1 MSRKTFALAVIDS
14 GGANIG
20 SVCYALERLGVT
32 PELVSDPRRLVLAER
47 AILPGVGAAKPAM
60 ARLQS
65 LGMIPALHD
74 WHRPLLGI
82 CLGMQLLFDHS
93 EEGEVELLSL
103 IPGRVRKMQDAP
115 GIRIPH
121 MGWNAL
127 QSTRE
132 HPLMAGIEPDAQA
145 YFVHSYAAEVSP
157 FTLASSEHGQPFTA
171 LVQRG
176 NVAGAQFHPER
187 SAQVGARILQNFL
200 NWDGQ

>member
-1 MSRKTFALAVIDS
+1 
-14 GGANIG
+14 
-20 SVCYALERLGVT
+20 
-32 PELVSDPRRLVLAER
+32 
-47 AILPGVGAAKPAM
+47 M

-65 LGMIPALHD
+65 LGMIAALHD
-74 WHRPLLGI
+74 WQRPLLGI

-93 EEGEVELLSL
+93 EEGEVELLNL
-103 IPGRVRKMQDAP
+103 IPGRVRKMQGAP

-121 MGWNAL
+121 MGWNGL
-127 QSTRE
+127 QPTRE
-132 HPLMAGIEPDAQA
+132 HPLLAGIEAGAQA

-157 FTLASSEHGQPFTA
+157 YTLASSAHGASFTA